1 MGCLSSRTRALVMRR
16 GPQRWPA
23 VTPGF
28 RACGLFRSGRDQL
41 PSSFHG
47 NLGLV
52 SSIPHL
58 SGVGFCRV
66 GFPVDRPLELGHA
79 FRRVEGGRVG

>member
-1 MGCLSSRTRALVMRR
+1 MRR

-28 RACGLFRSGRDQL
+28 RACGLFRSRDQL

-52 SSIPHL
+52 SAFLISAV
-58 SGVGFCRV
+58 SVSAVF
-66 GFPVDRPLELGHA
+66 GFPVDRPLEFGHLWA
-79 FRRVEGGRVG
+79 CGR